1 MRMGIQIGSK
11 LDAGFNDP
19 LGMLHDCH
27 RRIEHFL
34 NIVCVVADRAAGRA
48 LTDEESA
55 AIQAALSYFR
65 TGGQRHSA
73 DEEQSLFPRMRAEL
87 AEQLPEIGG
96 LEHDHRDAERLHARV
111 DSIYSAWIANQAI
124 PPDRQSELKT
134 ATDQLKKLYE
144 QHIQIEEKIVFPRAA
159 QTLTPEALAA
169 IGQEFRDR
177 RSH

>member
-1 MRMGIQIGSK
+1 MRMGIQIGARP
-11 LDAGFNDP
+11 DAGFDDP

-34 NIVCVVADRAAGRA
+34 NIVCVVADSAAGSA
-48 LTDEESA
+48 LSDEESA

-73 DEEQSLFPRMRAEL
+73 DEEQSLFPRMRAGG
-87 AEQLPEIGG
+87 AEQVPEIGG
-96 LEHDHRDAERLHARV
+96 LEHDHRDAELLHQKI

-124 PPDRQSELKT
+124 PPQQQRELKS
-134 ATDQLKKLYE
+134 ATTQLKKLYE
-144 QHIQIEEKIVFPRAA
+144 QHIAIEEKVVFPRAA
-159 QTLTPEALAA
+159 QTLSPEAIAA

-177 RSH
+177 RS